1 MDGQFLGNNH
11 VLGKAG
17 LTGLS
22 GAATTFSSS
31 AITLVI
37 RGKEY
42 TLGAQSGA
50 ATPTTD
56 VNTGAAFVK
65 LVGGNSVA
73 NTPGQGCVFVFMA
86 NSAGTIGVAQGTV
99 SPGYNQGWP
108 LDMQGNFCEPFG
120 APQFP
125 PIPAGYVPFA
135 YAVIKAGATAGLS
148 WIFGTNNWNA
158 TGITIAVQD
167 LEVLPD
173 RPQTS

>member
-1 MDGQFLGNNH
+1 MDSQFLGNNM
-11 VLGKAG
+11 VQGKAG

-31 AITLVI
+31 AVTLVI

-42 TLGAQSGA
+42 ALGAQSGA

-56 VNTGAAFVK
+56 ANTGKAFVP

-73 NTPGQGCVFVFMA
+73 NVPGQGTVFLWMA
-86 NSAGTIGVAQGTV
+86 NAAGTIAVAQGLV
-99 SPGYNQGWP
+99 SNGYQQAWP
-108 LDMQGNFCEPFG
+108 LDMQGNFSEPFG

-125 PIPAGYVPFA
+125 PVPAGYVPFA
-135 YAVIKAGATAGLS
+135 YSVIKAGATAGTS
-148 WIFGTNNWNA
+148 WLFGTNNWNA

-167 LEVLPD
+167 IEVLPD
-173 RPQTS
+173 RPQVA